1 MKTPPPESQPFDLE
15 TEWPEA
21 RWFDRG
27 VGDER
32 ESLWVFPVLL
42 LYTGFFFGPFVT
54 VLAAIFAMRGRIGLR
69 QAGIL
74 TGVAGTCW
82 CLMQGLSV
90 VYGPLWSEYALQG
103 MRSGLNFANGI
114 TAYVLV
120 RRAVLPELRVTR
132 TTVLASTIF
141 VIVAA
146 AVFIFTPGRVLI
158 ALGR

>member
-1 MKTPPPESQPFDLE
+1 MKTSPPDTEQFDLDAQ
-15 TEWPEA
+15 WPEA
-21 RWFDRG
+21 RWFGHGSGED
-27 VGDER
+27 R

-54 VLAAIFAMRGRIGLR
+54 VLAAIFALRGRIGLR

-103 MRSGLNFANGI
+103 MRSGLNFVNGI
-114 TAYVLV
+114 TAYILV

-132 TTVLASTIF
+132 TTVLVSAIF
-141 VIVAA
+141 VVAA
-146 AVFIFTPGRVLI
+146 AVVFMFTPGRLLI